1 MKIDQTPQLDF
12 KDVLIRPKRS
22 TLNSRSEVNIEREFA
37 FPYSSL
43 KWKGVPIIAA
53 NMDTTGTFGVYD
65 VLSKN
70 NIITCLNKFYT
81 IEDFKKQTLNPDFF
95 MISTGIDESRF
106 GELNEIIQ
114 FTKAKWICVDVA
126 NGYMKQIVT
135 YCEKLRASFPDKIIV
150 AGNVATR
157 EMVEELILNGKVDV
171 VKVGI
176 GPGSACLTRLKTGV
190 GVPQLSAIIECA
202 DAAHGCGGYII
213 GDGGIT
219 CPGDMSKAF
228 GGGAD
233 FVMVGGTD
241 HDYVNPVKFNDAWN
255 HEDLDE
261 PALWRDAMSK
271 EINDMVKKKD
281 WRRTKRSDI
290 PQYRRVIGNKWFFK
304 QKGNGIYRARLV
316 ALGYY
321 QAPGVDNE
329 DSFSLVVVDITYRII
344 VIMSMVWKFQLEIV
358 DVETVFLYG
367 DLDEEIYMKMPV
379 GIQEI
384 LDEADDWD
392 DCVVLDKAM

>member
-53 NMDTTGTFGVYD
+53 NMDTTGTFGVYN

-70 NIITCLNKFYT
+70 NIITCLNKFYN
-81 IEDFKKQTLNPDFF
+81 IKDFKKQTLNPDFF

-106 GELNEIIQ
+106 SELNEIIQ

-190 GVPQLSAIIECA
+190 GVPQLSAIIDCA

-233 FVMVGGTD
+233 FVMVGGQFAG
-241 HDYVNPVKFNDAWN
+241 HDENPGEVIEENNKKYKLFYGMSSEHAMKKHYGGMKNYRSSEGRLIKIPYRGKL
-255 HEDLDE
+255 EDTV
-261 PALWRDAMSK
+261 RDYLGGVRSTCTY
-271 EINDMVKKKD
+271 INAKCIKYMPKCTTFLMVSQQLN
-281 WRRTKRSDI
+281 TH
-290 PQYRRVIGNKWFFK
+290 
-304 QKGNGIYRARLV
+304 LV
-316 ALGYY
+316 
-321 QAPGVDNE
+321 
-329 DSFSLVVVDITYRII
+329 
-344 VIMSMVWKFQLEIV
+344 
-358 DVETVFLYG
+358 
-367 DLDEEIYMKMPV
+367 
-379 GIQEI
+379 
-384 LDEADDWD
+384 
-392 DCVVLDKAM
+392 